1 MNNSSGKLNPS
12 QSTMKKTG
20 LTNKNMD
27 MDYNTG
33 MGQSGKEFGTN
44 SSNAASLKGKLQ
56 NLEDSVANVSDEMG
70 GHKRDV
76 KQLNIEKDMMQDNLS
91 KRAHEV
97 KTILLQELSKVE
109 DEMKRHV
116 THQKSENARL
126 QQFIA
131 QLKTDKTM
139 LQNQLLSLQRRM
151 NDLELQVGSD
161 DVKFG

>member
-1 MNNSSGKLNPS
+1 
-12 QSTMKKTG
+12 
-20 LTNKNMD
+20 
-27 MDYNTG
+27 
-33 MGQSGKEFGTN
+33 
-44 SSNAASLKGKLQ
+44 
-56 NLEDSVANVSDEMG
+56 
-70 GHKRDV
+70 
-76 KQLNIEKDMMQDNLS
+76 
-91 KRAHEV
+91 
-97 KTILLQELSKVE
+97 
-109 DEMKRHV
+109 MKRHI